1 MTIILNNDDHDD
13 NDDAKND
20 HHHHEKDDNDAKNG
34 KSSLMLLEGD
44 SDKPGRDGGDGKPG
58 LDAHHTHQK
67 TSSQVMMTMIRGQR
81 MMMNI
86 KSHRRRYVPGI
97 P

>member
-1 MTIILNNDDHDD
+1 MKKMTTMVKMVKIL
-13 NDDAKND
+13 
-20 HHHHEKDDNDAKNG
+20 
-34 KSSLMLLEGD
+34 MFLEGD

-67 TSSQVMMTMIRGQR
+67 TSPQVMMTMIKGQR
-81 MMMNI
+81 MMIMMNI